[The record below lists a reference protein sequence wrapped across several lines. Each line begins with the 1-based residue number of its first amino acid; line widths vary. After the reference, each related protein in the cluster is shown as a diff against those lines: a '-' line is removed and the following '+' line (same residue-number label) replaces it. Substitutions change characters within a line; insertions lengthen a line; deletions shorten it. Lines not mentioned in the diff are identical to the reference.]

1 MSLQRWLIIGL
12 LGIGAVAARLLDVPA
27 IAGKHKGDEA
37 TFVLMT
43 LSLVHDGD
51 LEYRQEDYTRFVA
64 TMGHKPDGLFVKRG
78 WIVSPQV
85 QGAWPF
91 LRWTREPLATTEGL
105 EYGKAFLF
113 AVVAAP
119 FVWALGLGGFWF
131 LNVVLL
137 VGFTACAIAFARARI
152 GRTAGAILG
161 VAFVWTTIAPVYLVW
176 LTPEILNLTCIGI
189 GYFLWLYKVVHP
201 DAPAIWRGRWTDAA
215 AALLIGVAT
224 FSKPPNAPLI
234 APLICWWVWQRE
246 WKPLVCG
253 ILLFA
258 LGSAGNFGINA
269 LITGELNY
277 QGGDRRTYYSEFPFE
292 APQYQFDAAGNTMAT
307 VEANDD
313 GRLEESHLWPL
324 LEENVP
330 DFFLGQSAG
339 FVPYFFPAALIGGLF
354 LWRWRQAT
362 VWQWLVFVAVTGIA
376 AILLVLA
383 PYSWSGGG
391 GPVGNRYYLSIYPAW
406 LFLLPTGVRISHSV
420 LAGAVG
426 LLALGPALV
435 SPLAASREPWTI
447 GDRWPLRLLR
457 AELAV
462 LDDSPVRLS
471 MSRGRIP
478 YHIEEFVYLYYLDA
492 HSYSP
497 EPAGGV
503 PGAPTDGFWIAGG
516 TSARIVVR
524 SGQQPLS
531 RLELTV
537 SSRLANEFSFDIN
550 GQGSR
555 VDLAP
560 DQRAVF
566 QLTPTASFHH
576 PERGYYYVLTMK
588 TADGFVPSD
597 DDATSQDTRNLGVF
611 VKPVF
616 RTQSYGR
623 R

>member
-1 MSLQRWLIIGL
+1 MKARWGVVALFL
-12 LGIGAVAARLLDVPA
+12 LGAIAARMADVPA
-27 IAGKHKGDEA
+27 LAGKHKGDEA

-78 WIVSPQV
+78 WVVAPHLSLS
-85 QGAWPF
+85 WPF
-91 LRWTREPLATTEGL
+91 LQWSRTPLPSTEGL

-137 VGFTACAIAFARARI
+137 VGFTACAVAFARARI
-152 GRTAGAILG
+152 GHTAGTVFG

-176 LTPEILNLTCIGI
+176 LTPEILNLACVGI
-189 GYFLWLYKVVHP
+189 GYFLWLYKLVATEA
-201 DAPAIWRGRWTDAA
+201 APLWRGRWTDAA
-215 AALLIGVAT
+215 AALLIGLAT

-234 APLICWWVWQRE
+234 APLVCWWLWQRD
-246 WKPLVCG
+246 WKPLALGLC
-253 ILLFA
+253 LFT

-277 QGGDRRTYYSEFPFE
+277 QGGDRRTYYADFPFE
-292 APQYQFDAAGNTMAT
+292 APQHQFETAGNTMVTAET
-307 VEANDD
+307 NDD
-313 GRLEESHLWPL
+313 GRLEETHVWPL
-324 LEENVP
+324 LVENVP

-339 FVPYFFPAALIGGLF
+339 FLPYFFPAALIGGLF
-354 LWRWRQAT
+354 LWRWRQASL
-362 VWQWLVFVAVTGIA
+362 WQWLVFLAVTGIA

-406 LFLLPTGVRISHSV
+406 LFLLP
-420 LAGAVG
+420 AGVG
-426 LLALGPALV
+426 LGTSLVAGVVGLVALGPALV
-435 SPLAASREPWTI
+435 SPMAASREPWTI
-447 GDRWPLRLLR
+447 GDRWPLRVLR

-503 PGAPTDGFWIAGG
+503 PGAPTDGLWIAGG
-516 TSARIVVR
+516 TTARIVVR

-537 SSRLANEFSFDIN
+537 SSRLPNRFSFEIN
-550 GQGSR
+550 GDGTQ
-555 VDLAP
+555 VELAP
-560 DQRAVF
+560 EQRAVM
-566 QLTPTASFHH
+566 QITPSASFHH
-576 PERGYYYVLTMK
+576 PERGYYYVLEMRTD
-588 TADGFVPSD
+588 AGFVPAET
-597 DDATSQDTRNLGVF
+597 DAASKDTRNLGVF